1 MRRGSE
7 GVGSERDEGL
17 VRRGMSLS
25 LSLLLFTRSKGPY
38 AQNVVHRHF
47 ICLKIQRK
55 RTAISLFQDIFEKEK
70 DVFNWPIRLGH

>member
-25 LSLLLFTRSKGPY
+25 LFALVYTIKGAICTKRCSSALYLL
-38 AQNVVHRHF
+38 
-47 ICLKIQRK
+47 
-55 RTAISLFQDIFEKEK
+55 K
-70 DVFNWPIRLGH
+70 DTKKKNGN